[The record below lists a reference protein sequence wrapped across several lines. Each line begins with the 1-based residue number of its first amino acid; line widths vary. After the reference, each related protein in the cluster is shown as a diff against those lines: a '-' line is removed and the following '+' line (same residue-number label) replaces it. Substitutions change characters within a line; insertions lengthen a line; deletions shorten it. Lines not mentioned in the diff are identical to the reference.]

1 MELQGQTAIVTGAAQ
16 GIGKAIALTLARE
29 GAALVLG
36 DINLSKAQEVAGEIQ
51 GLGGRALACKV
62 DVSSPEE
69 AQALID
75 SCSKE
80 LGRVDILVNNA
91 GVTRD
96 GLVLRMKKEDWDLVL
111 NINLTGAFL
120 CCKAAARPMTKQRQ
134 GRIINIASVVG
145 LMGNAGQ
152 ANYAASKA
160 GVIGLT
166 KSLAKELA
174 SRSVTV
180 NAIAP
185 GFIDTDMT
193 RVLPQEVKEAMLRQV
208 PLSRWGTVQDVANC
222 VRFLASAGAS
232 YMTGQIISVNGGMYM

>member
-16 GIGKAIALTLARE
+16 GIGRAIALTLARE

-36 DINLSKAQEVAGEIQ
+36 DINLSKAQEVAEEIK

-69 AQALID
+69 AQGLID

-111 NINLTGAFL
+111 NINLTGTFL
-120 CCKAAARPMTKQRQ
+120 CSKAAARPMTKQRQ

-208 PLSRWGTVQDVANC
+208 PLSRWGTVQDVASC

>member
-16 GIGKAIALTLARE
+16 GIGRAIALTLARE
-29 GAALVLG
+29 GAVLALG
-36 DINLSKAQEVAGEIQ
+36 DVNFSKAQEVAGEIAA
-51 GLGGRALACKV
+51 LGGRALACKV
-62 DVSSPEE
+62 DVSSAEE
-69 AQALID
+69 AQGLID
-75 SCSKE
+75 SC
-80 LGRVDILVNNA
+80 LQLFGRVDILVNNA

-120 CCKAAARPMTKQRQ
+120 CSKAAARPMAKQRQ

-145 LMGNAGQ
+145 LMGNTGQ

-193 RVLPQEVKEAMLRQV
+193 RVLPQEVKEAMLRQI
-208 PLSRWGTVQDVANC
+208 PLGRWGTVQDVAHC
-222 VRFLASAGAS
+222 VRFLASSGAS
-232 YMTGQIISVNGGMYM
+232 YMTGQVISVNGGMYM